1 MLYVEYNAI
10 REKYSDAQRAYDE
23 LIDEK
28 ETMFARTQ
36 PQAIR
41 YDKERV
47 TGSSGNNAFEEYVIA
62 KERSR
67 IDERIAEQ
75 KTILEDR
82 KRLIELKE
90 RELRASKEW
99 YDRIYC
105 YYYLDRLSLS
115 KIENRIPYS
124 RVQIWRILKK
134 IKSNLEN
141 S

>member
-10 REKYSDAQRAYDE
+10 REKYFDAQRAYNE
-23 LIDEK
+23 LIEEK
-28 ETMFARTQ
+28 ERMFARTQ
-36 PQAIR
+36 PQAVN
-41 YDKERV
+41 YDKERIS
-47 TGSSGNNAFEEYVIA
+47 GGSGNNSFEEYVIA
-62 KERSR
+62 KEKTR

-82 KRLIELKE
+82 KRLNDMKE
-90 RELRASKEW
+90 YELRSSKEW
-99 YDRIYC
+99 HDRIYS

-115 KIENRIPYS
+115 KIENRVPYS

-134 IKSNLEN
+134 IKQNLEN